1 MLYPIRQK
9 RWLVAALVLLCL
21 AIAGCGTGKP
31 ASEPITLSPGEYFVN
46 ELRDVDNELSNA
58 DCSVT
63 LREDN
68 RFMLYLGWGQWYA
81 GQYEIREKDLLCTAT
96 VREWDGG
103 GGAGDEPANVL
114 FRFEILEE
122 NKIQL
127 KEAKNND
134 PTSDRKE
141 FGNGFE
147 IGMTYSKKDTAKE

>member
-1 MLYPIRQK
+1 MLQQK
-9 RWLVAALVLLCL
+9 KRMRWIALWLALLCL
-21 AIAGCGTGKP
+21 ALAGCGAGN
-31 ASEPITLSPGEYFVN
+31 AAGDPITLSPGEYFVN
-46 ELRDVDNELSNA
+46 ELRDADTELSNA

-68 RFMLYLGWGQWYA
+68 SFMLYLGWGQWYA
-81 GQYEIREKDLLCTAT
+81 GQYEIRERDLLCTAT